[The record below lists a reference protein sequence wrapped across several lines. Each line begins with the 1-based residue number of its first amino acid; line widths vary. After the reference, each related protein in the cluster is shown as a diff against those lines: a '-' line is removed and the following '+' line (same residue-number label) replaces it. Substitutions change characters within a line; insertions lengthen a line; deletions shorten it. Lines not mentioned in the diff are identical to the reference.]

1 MAQAQQ
7 EKGGRRWIN
16 SYVDKLTKV
25 IIDTPNLIP
34 TEISDMLGSLYAM
47 IKIFNT
53 LAENYVPLDDN
64 GNIALDL
71 NDERYR
77 RITMGDKQYVVL
89 PVIPAKTLL
98 TSLTQMLAQIKQN
111 FDEQNSIQRAP
122 RPTAPST
129 SVDDEQL

>member
-98 TSLTQMLAQIKQN
+98 TSLTQMLTQIKQN

-129 SVDDEQL
+129 PADDEQL